1 LLRIEQEINR
11 IGERQQ
17 YIGVS
22 GRTGADIRPLAES
35 VAGLLL
41 HASPRVR
48 IEAARVYVSL
58 DAQSRVSFATPEQR
72 HGFEKALDELK
83 ESLYIENDR
92 AAYHMMLGG
101 LHEMLGDADRAKDD
115 YRSAIAV
122 EPNLAGPRS
131 NLAARLDDDVA
142 RLRQQLQPRQQGGG
156 ITAGQMKQILAQSQ
170 QIGLQAAKLRFEEH
184 ALLAKDI
191 KRSQGLAG
199 THGLHYRFAM
209 SSYLQQ
215 RFDLTEKH
223 LLEAYRQEP
232 ETPRYLLGLA
242 TFYIQF
248 DKPKDALN
256 YIRPLIELDPQN
268 QGYQSLLK
276 KAQSMIESSPG
287 PPDEKPPAEPTKS
300 PADPSNKPETEK

>member
-1 LLRIEQEINR
+1 MRLDAEINR

-17 YIGVS
+17 YVGNAV
-22 GRTGADIRPLAES
+22 GAGEVRPIAES
-35 VAGLLL
+35 VAKLFS

-58 DAQSRVSFATPEQR
+58 DPQSRMAFANPEQR
-72 HGFEKALDELK
+72 HGFEKSLDELK

-122 EPNLAGPRS
+122 EPNLPGPRS
-131 NLAARLDDDVA
+131 NLAARLDDDVN
-142 RLRQQLQPRQQGGG
+142 RLRQQLQQAPQGGG
-156 ITAGQMKQILAQSQ
+156 MTAGQMRQIMERSQ
-170 QIGLQAAKLRFEEH
+170 QIGLEAAKLRFEEH

-191 KRSQGLAG
+191 ERSKGLAD

-215 RFDLTEKH
+215 RFEQAESH

-232 ETPRYLLGLA
+232 KMPRYLMGLA
-242 TFYIQF
+242 TYYIQF
-248 DKPKDALN
+248 QKPKEALK
-256 YIRPLIELDPQN
+256 YIRPLIEIDPQN
-268 QGYQSLLK
+268 QGYHLLLK
-276 KAQSMIESSPG
+276 QAREMIATSPDQPEEQPATTPSEPPTRSSTG
-287 PPDEKPPAEPTKS
+287 PKPK
-300 PADPSNKPETEK
+300 K